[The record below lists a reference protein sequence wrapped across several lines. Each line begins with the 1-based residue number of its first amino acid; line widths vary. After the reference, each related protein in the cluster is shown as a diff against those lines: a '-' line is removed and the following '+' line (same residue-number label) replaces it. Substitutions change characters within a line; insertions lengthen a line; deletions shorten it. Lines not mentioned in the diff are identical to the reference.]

1 MTGMRVLRVAAGVAA
16 LGLLL
21 MPSVALADCMMPPPV
36 EDAAKSAEIVFV
48 GTVTETTNQ
57 DRWASVVVD
66 AVWRG
71 SDIPTTVVVKGGSGG
86 DGFSS
91 VDRQYKAG
99 VKYLFF
105 PYADDQGNL
114 ADNICTN
121 TVEWTADLEKLQPAD
136 VRPPAGANE
145 TDGGFDVGGIIAPL
159 GVALLVAG
167 ALIVTGLLARGR
179 TS

>member
-1 MTGMRVLRVAAGVAA
+1 MAGTDGTTAASSISMTGMRVLRVAAGVAA

-21 MPSVALADCMMPPPV
+21 MPSFALGDCVMPPPL
-36 EDAAKSAEIVFV
+36 EDAAKSADIVFV

-66 AVWRG
+66 AVWRW
-71 SDIPTTVVVKGGSGG
+71 SDIPATVVVKGGSGG

-105 PYADDQGNL
+105 PYADEQGNL
-114 ADNICTN
+114 ADN
-121 TVEWTADLEKLQPAD
+121 
-136 VRPPAGANE
+136 
-145 TDGGFDVGGIIAPL
+145 
-159 GVALLVAG
+159 
-167 ALIVTGLLARGR
+167 
-179 TS
+179 